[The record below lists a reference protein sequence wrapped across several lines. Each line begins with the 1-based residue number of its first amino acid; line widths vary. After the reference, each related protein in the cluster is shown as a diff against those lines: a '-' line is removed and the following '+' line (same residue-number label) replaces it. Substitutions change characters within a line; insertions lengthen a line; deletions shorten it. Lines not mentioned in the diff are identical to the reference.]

1 MQRQN
6 RRRITSIA
14 SPFMRANLTPEPRI
28 ASLDMAPH
36 LSTCMRTRR
45 DALVALSPPPR
56 PPVSR
61 TLDKLTRKSTP
72 LTFTGL
78 SLTNGRFHLV
88 VIGRPIGTLENKVW
102 DKPTIRFPSCQPD
115 MAVSSL
121 QVTTA
126 SASMKGHTPEPV
138 TFAPATTIL
147 ETVG

>member
-36 LSTCMRTRR
+36 LSTCMRTRC
-45 DALVALSPPPR
+45 DALVALLPLPRR
-56 PPVSR
+56 PPVGL
-61 TLDKLTRKSTP
+61 TLDKLTRKSMP
-72 LTFTGL
+72 LTFTGRA
-78 SLTNGRFHLV
+78 LTNGRFHLV

-121 QVTTA
+121 QVTTT

-138 TFAPATTIL
+138 AFAPATTIL
-147 ETVG
+147 ETV

>member
-1 MQRQN
+1 MQHQN

-36 LSTCMRTRR
+36 LSACMRTRQPNR
-45 DALVALSPPPR
+45 S
-56 PPVSR
+56 PVSR

-72 LTFTGL
+72 LTFTGR

-121 QVTTA
+121 QVIAAT
-126 SASMKGHTPEPV
+126 ASMKGHSPEPV
-138 TFAPATTIL
+138 AFAPATIVL
-147 ETVG
+147 ERI